1 MECKWWMSRD
11 DICDMVKNKETVC
24 HLWFFGKTKGGM
36 VLIFQVKLLNRM
48 DNWMEGT
55 FNTFWRRC
63 GKRDTS
69 LLSGIFWIQMYSSE
83 FQRHGKYPKWIQ
95 YVIYCSNTN
104 TEFTI
109 SNRCR
114 INSSKEIEDK
124 KLRKIHN
131 GVLFA
136 EIPMYQSDIHGR
148 LDVILCAT
156 FIENAFFR

>member
-1 MECKWWMSRD
+1 MNTWWLGTGSSS
-11 DICDMVKNKETVC
+11 IYLFNHKNTNIYKTPPTEIYKMWIVESFLLKE
-24 HLWFFGKTKGGM
+24 
-36 VLIFQVKLLNRM
+36 IFQ
-48 DNWMEGT
+48 
-55 FNTFWRRC
+55 
-63 GKRDTS
+63 
-69 LLSGIFWIQMYSSE
+69 ISSFE

-104 TEFTI
+104 IEFTI
-109 SNRCR
+109 ANRCR

-124 KLRKIHN
+124 KLMKIHN

-136 EIPMYQSDIHGR
+136 QIPMYQSDIHGR